1 MPARVKPETAIP
13 QWLIS
18 AADDPAEAQQD
29 WQAGRPAVL
38 STGII
43 FDAVKIH
50 PTVIHAAVRS
60 TTETAV
66 STTLAET
73 LDGPVICHYGHWYY
87 ALVPPQT
94 TETWM
99 SPHATVRGRG
109 AWVGVPPIEITAR
122 ELLHWSVPVVR
133 AGKLCA
139 PGDVAEV
146 LRIGAARLEGI
157 LL

>member
-1 MPARVKPETAIP
+1 MPQPYPLAAIP
-13 QWLIS
+13 QWL
-18 AADDPAEAQQD
+18 AETLNDPTEARQE
-29 WQAGRPAVL
+29 WQAGRLAMLP
-38 STGII
+38 TGIL
-43 FDAVKIH
+43 FDAVKMH
-50 PTVIHAAVRS
+50 PTIVHAAVRS
-60 TTETAV
+60 STEATV

-99 SPHATVRGRG
+99 SPHATVKGRG

-122 ELLHWSVPVVR
+122 EPLHWSVPAVQV
-133 AGKLCA
+133 GKLCA
-139 PGDVAEV
+139 PGDVAEL
-146 LRIGAARLEGI
+146 LRIGAARLEGV